1 MIRTLL
7 ILTGASVVLCAASL
21 GGAAA
26 LGGNDL
32 ARHGWTWTFRD
43 HGDGHDETVRFERA
57 DRGPRVTRTLA
68 WDGSDRLDID
78 VAADVTYIQ
87 GDEAS
92 VEVSGPRD
100 QVEGLRLSG
109 GRLTFDED
117 GNENVDVVVF
127 GWRNSDRLR
136 ITVTAPS
143 VRSFNL
149 SSSGDL
155 LIRDYDQPSLT
166 VSINGSGEVDATGR
180 TETVDLDI
188 SGSGE
193 ADLSGLLTRDADI
206 DISGS
211 GEAAVGPTG
220 AARITISGSGDVD
233 LTRRPASL
241 SQTISGSGHV
251 SER

>member
-7 ILTGASVVLCAASL
+7 IITGASLVLCAAAL
-21 GGAAA
+21 GGAGA

-43 HGDGHDETVRFERA
+43 HGDGHEETVRFERA

-78 VAADVTYIQ
+78 VAAFVTYVQ

-92 VEVSGPRD
+92 VEVSGPQNQIDR
-100 QVEGLRLSG
+100 LRLSG

-117 GNENVDVVVF
+117 DDNVEVVVF
-127 GWRNSDRLR
+127 GRRHNDRIR

-155 LIRDYDQPSLT
+155 VIRDYDQPSLA
-166 VSINGSGEVDATGR
+166 VSINGSGEVVATGR

-188 SGSGE
+188 SGLGE
-193 ADLSGLLTRDADI
+193 ADLSGLETRDADI

-233 LTRRPASL
+233 LTRRPVSL
-241 SQTISGSGHV
+241 SQNISGSGDV
-251 SER
+251 SQR

>member
-7 ILTGASVVLCAASL
+7 IITGASLVLCAASL
-21 GGAAA
+21 AGAAA

-32 ARHGWTWTFRD
+32 ARHGWSWTFRD
-43 HGDGHDETVRFERA
+43 DGNEETVRFQRA
-57 DRGPRVTRTLA
+57 DNSPRVTRTFA
-68 WDGSDRLDID
+68 WEGGDRLDID
-78 VAADVTYIQ
+78 VAADVTYVQ

-92 VEVSGPRD
+92 VTVVGPRE
-100 QVEGLRLSG
+100 QVEGLRLDA
-109 GRLTFDED
+109 GRLTFDD
-117 GNENVDVVVF
+117 DDNVEVVVF
-127 GWRNSDRLR
+127 GWHNSDRLQ

-155 LIRDYDQPSLT
+155 DIRDYDQPSLA
-166 VSINGSGEVDATGR
+166 VAINGSGEVKATGR

-193 ADLSGLLTRDADI
+193 ADLSGLETRDADV

-211 GEAAVGPTG
+211 GEALVGPTG
-220 AARITISGSGDVD
+220 AARISIAGSGDVD

-241 SQTISGSGHV
+241 SQSISGSGDV
-251 SER
+251 NQR